1 MRFTTNDNITITINE
16 PDEINFDEFPANQ
29 FLEKIYRYLYSMLDN
44 TQNLFQINFDNL
56 DYPLIE
62 SIIQRNN
69 PRLTLKK
76 INGKKIST
84 SEWSKNP
91 IQKSLVLFFS
101 IFPNFNLFIKNI
113 HADPE
118 INIKNAET
126 LINQETSPENFLL
139 VKRKIDEIN
148 NLKWD
153 RTLEV
158 SESQAGVS
166 ILGSVSEILLERAME
181 SLIDNSNFFRSQN
194 QDVQSY
200 GDFVLMCLPNN
211 LWISVKSNF
220 ARERLL
226 ASGYTTDIIGVGYF
240 TDFNEF
246 TSQTKIRNFIKVG
259 FLAMYIPDI
268 PITEEQITGNTSTF
282 QQALNYYQTQ
292 QRELPKNIN
301 GKNFLRPLSQ
311 LYNDLNSLLDI
322 QDIKRRTTVRY

>member
-1 MRFTTNDNITITINE
+1 MQFQHNNISITIEE
-16 PDEINFDEFPANQ
+16 PANINFNNNP
-29 FLEKIYRYLYSMLDN
+29 FLERIYNYLYSLLN
-44 TQNLFQINFDNL
+44 SNNGLFQINFDDLDTNL
-56 DYPLIE
+56 LQT
-62 SIIQRNN
+62 IIDENN
-69 PRLTLKK
+69 PRLILKK
-76 INGKKIST
+76 INGKKIS
-84 SEWSKNP
+84 SAEWNKNP
-91 IQKSLVLFFS
+91 IQKAFVLFFS
-101 IFPNFNLFIKNI
+101 IFPNFNLFVKNI

-118 INIKNAET
+118 INIKNAEI
-126 LINQETSPENFLL
+126 LIDENTSPENFLH

-148 NLKWD
+148 NLKWN

-181 SLIDNSNFFRSQN
+181 SLIDNTNFFRSQN

-268 PITEEQITGNTSTF
+268 PITEEQIANNISTYR
-282 QQALNYYQTQ
+282 QALNCYETQ

-301 GKNFLRPLSQ
+301 GKVFLRPLSQ
-311 LYNDLNSLLDI
+311 LYNDLNSLLEI
-322 QDIKRRTTVRY
+322 NDIKRRTTVRY

>member
-1 MRFTTNDNITITINE
+1 MQFQHNNISITIEE
-16 PDEINFDEFPANQ
+16 PANINFNNNP
-29 FLEKIYRYLYSMLDN
+29 FLERMYNYLYSLLN
-44 TQNLFQINFDNL
+44 PNNGLFQINFDNL
-56 DYPLIE
+56 DTNLLQM
-62 SIIQRNN
+62 IINENN
-69 PRLTLKK
+69 PRLVLKK
-76 INGKKIST
+76 INGKKISS
-84 SEWSKNP
+84 SEWNKNP
-91 IQKSLVLFFS
+91 IQKAFVLFFS
-101 IFPNFNLFIKNI
+101 IFPNFNLFVKNV

-118 INIKNAET
+118 INIKNAEI
-126 LINQETSPENFLL
+126 LIDETTSPENFLH

-148 NLKWD
+148 NLKWN

-181 SLIDNSNFFRSQN
+181 SLIDNTNFFRSQN

-268 PITEEQITGNTSTF
+268 PITEKQITDNISTY
-282 QQALNYYQTQ
+282 QQALNCYQTQ

-301 GKNFLRPLSQ
+301 GKVFLRPLSQ
-311 LYNDLNSLLDI
+311 LYNDLNSLLEI
-322 QDIKRRTTVRY
+322 NDIKRRTTVRY

>member
-1 MRFTTNDNITITINE
+1 MQFQHNNISITIEEPDNI
-16 PDEINFDEFPANQ
+16 NFNNNP
-29 FLEKIYRYLYSMLDN
+29 FLEKIYNYLYSLLN
-44 TQNLFQINFDNL
+44 SNNGLFQINFDDLDTNL
-56 DYPLIE
+56 LQT
-62 SIIQRNN
+62 IIDENN
-69 PRLTLKK
+69 PRLILKK
-76 INGKKIST
+76 INGKKIS
-84 SEWSKNP
+84 SAEWNKNP
-91 IQKSLVLFFS
+91 IQKAFVLFFS
-101 IFPNFNLFIKNI
+101 IFPNFNLFVKNI

-118 INIKNAET
+118 INIKNAEI
-126 LINQETSPENFLL
+126 LIDETTSPENFLH

-148 NLKWD
+148 NLKWN

-181 SLIDNSNFFRSQN
+181 SLIDNTNFFRSQN

-268 PITEEQITGNTSTF
+268 PITEEQIAKNISTY
-282 QQALNYYQTQ
+282 QQALNCYETQ

-301 GKNFLRPLSQ
+301 GKVFLRPLSQ
-311 LYNDLNSLLDI
+311 LYNDLNSLLEI
-322 QDIKRRTTVRY
+322 SDIKRRTTVRY

>member
-1 MRFTTNDNITITINE
+1 MQFQHNNISITIEEPDNI
-16 PDEINFDEFPANQ
+16 NFNNNH
-29 FLEKIYRYLYSMLDN
+29 FLERIYNYLYSLLN
-44 TQNLFQINFDNL
+44 SNNGLFQINFDDLDTNL
-56 DYPLIE
+56 LQ
-62 SIIQRNN
+62 IIINENN
-69 PRLTLKK
+69 PRLVLRK
-76 INGKKIST
+76 INGKKIS
-84 SEWSKNP
+84 SVEWNKNP
-91 IQKSLVLFFS
+91 IQKAFVLFFS
-101 IFPNFNLFIKNI
+101 IFPNFNLFVKNI

-118 INIKNAET
+118 INIKNAEI
-126 LINQETSPENFLL
+126 LINETTSPENFLH

-148 NLKWD
+148 NLKWN

-181 SLIDNSNFFRSQN
+181 SLIDNTNFFRSQN

-240 TDFNEF
+240 TDYNEF

-268 PITEEQITGNTSTF
+268 PITEEQIADNISTY
-282 QQALNYYQTQ
+282 QQALNCYETQ

-301 GKNFLRPLSQ
+301 GKVFLRPLSQ
-311 LYNDLNSLLDI
+311 LYNDLNSLLEI
-322 QDIKRRTTVRY
+322 NDIKRRTTVRY